1 MGWFVIGRKER
12 IWYPGAVYH
21 IMIRGIRR
29 ADIFKD
35 EGDYGVYLENVE
47 MVMRKYP
54 FILYSY
60 CLMTNHVHLQLET
73 IDDEIWNIMR
83 EINRNYTKYFN
94 KKYNYTGSLYD
105 GRYKSEI
112 IENDQYN
119 LQVSRYIHLN
129 PVKAN
134 MVNEPLEYKWSSYN
148 AYIDADADNDRIID
162 DEKIL
167 SYFKDKSRAL
177 YMKYVE
183 SIDINLEV
191 DKEIKERMEDE

>member
-1 MGWFVIGRKER
+1 MARKER

-29 ADIFKD
+29 SDLFKD
-35 EGDYGVYLENVE
+35 EGDYWVYLETLE
-47 MVMRKYP
+47 MVMQRYP

-60 CLMTNHVHLQLET
+60 CLMTNHVHLQIET
-73 IDDEIWNIMR
+73 VDDEIWNIMR
-83 EINRNYTKYFN
+83 EVNRNYTKYFN
-94 KKYNYTGSLYD
+94 KKYNFTGSLYD

-112 IENDQYN
+112 IENDRYN

-129 PVKAN
+129 PVKAK
-134 MVNEPLEYKWSSYN
+134 MVNEPLEYEWSSYN
-148 AYIDADADNDRIID
+148 DYLDADRDKIID

-183 SIDINLEV
+183 SIGINLLI
-191 DKEIKERMEDE
+191 DKKIKEEMEDD

>member
-1 MGWFVIGRKER
+1 MARKER
-12 IWYPGAVYH
+12 IWYPNAVYH

-29 ADIFKD
+29 SDIFKD
-35 EGDYGVYLENVE
+35 EGDYGVYLEILE
-47 MVMRKYP
+47 IVMKKYP

-83 EINRNYTKYFN
+83 DINRNYTKYFN
-94 KKYNYTGSLYD
+94 KKYNFTGSLYD

-134 MVNEPLEYKWSSYN
+134 MVVEPLEYKWSSYN
-148 AYIDADADNDRIID
+148 DYLDPDSDKIID

-167 SYFKDKSRAL
+167 SYFKNKSRAL

-183 SIDINLEV
+183 SLDINLEI
-191 DKEIKERMEDE
+191 DKKIKEKMEED

>member
-1 MGWFVIGRKER
+1 MARKER
-12 IWYPGAVYH
+12 FWYPGAVYH

-29 ADIFKD
+29 SDIFKD
-35 EGDYGVYLENVE
+35 QGDYGVYLEILE
-47 MVMRKYP
+47 MVMKKYP
-54 FILYSY
+54 FYLYSY
-60 CLMTNHVHLQLET
+60 CLMTNHVHLQIET

-83 EINRNYTKYFN
+83 DVNRNYTKYFN
-94 KKYNYTGSLYD
+94 KKYNFTGSLYD

-112 IENDQYN
+112 IDNDKYN

-134 MVNEPLEYKWSSYN
+134 MVAEPLEYKWSSYGD
-148 AYIDADADNDRIID
+148 YLDEDSDKIIN

-177 YMKYVE
+177 YVKYVE
-183 SIDINLEV
+183 SIDINLTI
-191 DKEIKERMEDE
+191 DKQIKEKMEDD

>member
-1 MGWFVIGRKER
+1 MARKER

-29 ADIFKD
+29 SDIFKD
-35 EGDYGVYLENVE
+35 EGDYGVYLETLE

-54 FILYSY
+54 FFLYSY
-60 CLMTNHVHLQLET
+60 CLMTNHVHLQIET
-73 IDDEIWNIMR
+73 IDDEIWIIMR

-112 IENDQYN
+112 IDNDKYN

-134 MVNEPLEYKWSSYN
+134 MVDEPLEYIWSSYN
-148 AYIDADADNDRIID
+148 AYLDADSDRIID
-162 DEKIL
+162 DDKIL

-177 YMKYVE
+177 YMSYVE
-183 SIDINLEV
+183 NIEINLLV
-191 DKEIKERMEDE
+191 DKEIKVKMEDD

>member
-1 MGWFVIGRKER
+1 MSRKER
-12 IWYPGAVYH
+12 VWYPGAVYH

-29 ADIFKD
+29 SDIFKD
-35 EGDYGVYLENVE
+35 EGDYGVYLEILE
-47 MVMRKYP
+47 IVMQRYP

-73 IDDEIWNIMR
+73 VDDEIWNIMR
-83 EINRNYTKYFN
+83 EVNRNYTKYFN
-94 KKYNYTGSLYD
+94 KKYNFTGSLYD

-134 MVNEPLEYKWSSYN
+134 MVAEPLEYQWSSYN
-148 AYIDADADNDRIID
+148 SYLDDDCDKIID

-167 SYFKDKSRAL
+167 SYFKNKSRNL
-177 YMKYVE
+177 YMNYVE
-183 SIDINLEV
+183 SIDINLV
-191 DKEIKERMEDE
+191 IDKKIKEKMEDD

>member
-1 MGWFVIGRKER
+1 MARKER

-29 ADIFKD
+29 SDIFKD
-35 EGDYGVYLENVE
+35 EGDYGIYLEILEIVKQ
-47 MVMRKYP
+47 RYP
-54 FILYSY
+54 FFLYSY
-60 CLMTNHVHLQLET
+60 CLMTNHVHLQIET
-73 IDDEIWNIMR
+73 IEDEIWNIMR

-94 KKYNYTGSLYD
+94 KKYNFTGSLYD

-134 MVNEPLEYKWSSYN
+134 MVDGPLEYQWSSYN
-148 AYIDADADNDRIID
+148 DYLDPDPDKDKIVD

-167 SYFKDKSRAL
+167 SYFKNKSRVL
-177 YMKYVE
+177 YMNYVE
-183 SIDINLEV
+183 SLDINISIDE
-191 DKEIKERMEDE
+191 KIKEQMEDD

>member
-1 MGWFVIGRKER
+1 MARKER

-29 ADIFKD
+29 SDIFKD
-35 EGDYGVYLENVE
+35 EGDYGVYLEILE
-47 MVMRKYP
+47 MVKLRYP
-54 FILYSY
+54 FFLYSY
-60 CLMTNHVHLQLET
+60 CLMTNHVHLQIET

-83 EINRNYTKYFN
+83 EVNRNYTKYFN
-94 KKYNYTGSLYD
+94 KKYNFTGSLYD

-134 MVNEPLEYKWSSYN
+134 MVDEPLEYKWSSYN
-148 AYIDADADNDRIID
+148 DYLDADRDKIVD

-167 SYFKDKSRAL
+167 SYFKNKSRVL

-183 SIDINLEV
+183 SIDINLLI
-191 DKEIKERMEDE
+191 DKKIKEEMEDD